1 MLLLL
6 VCFLLRSGEEET
18 RSLGAEETDDM
29 ELQRRYIDFTSTL
42 FREVRRSSL
51 AGTCFIWV
59 FCGVPLNLCLVME
72 KGFLDGQYAQL
83 RQLQDESNPEFVTEV
98 IALFFFQESEK
109 LQDELSRTLCL
120 RCLQQVRLEYS
131 LVKSKLETLCLR
143 CLQQVRQEYSLVK
156 SKLETLCLRCLQQVP
171 GEEQAGDS
179 VPGKRA
185 YKTSLLSSGLG
196 VPIHPPFSR
205 CLLRVG
211 WKLEQQIVAA
221 GGSIHPNNVVAVVEY
236 LRSQV
241 LIGRRKSRRSCL
253 RAGEQLLRSCQE
265 GRGGSDKRKK
275 MTKKCPLLLVTA

>member
-1 MLLLL
+1 
-6 VCFLLRSGEEET
+6 
-18 RSLGAEETDDM
+18 M

-59 FCGVPLNLCLVME
+59 ICGVPLNLCLVME

-98 IALFFFQESEK
+98 PQMSAASAAGVF
-109 LQDELSRTLCL
+109 
-120 RCLQQVRLEYS
+120 
-131 LVKSKLETLCLR
+131 
-143 CLQQVRQEYSLVK
+143 
-156 SKLETLCLRCLQQVP
+156 P

-185 YKTSLLSSGLG
+185 SKTSLLSSGLG

-253 RAGEQLLRSCQE
+253 GGRWMTLRRITQATRRAGEQLLGSCQE

-275 MTKKCPLLLVTA
+275 MTKKKSPLLLVTA